1 MIFRLK
7 GHASFSDPRTEDMP
21 NTVFQCDELLDQD
34 SVDFQRQTQ
43 IGTGDL
49 SSTSTIVKQPNLTD
63 DAESMARLCKYS
75 RLTEYY
81 FIGIRSSLQPK
92 LRSNA

>member
-49 SSTSTIVKQPNLTD
+49 SSTSTIVTTKFN
-63 DAESMARLCKYS
+63 RRC
-75 RLTEYY
+75 REYGQTMQV
-81 FIGIRSSLQPK
+81 FSID
-92 LRSNA
+92 